1 MKLIKI
7 SASWCNPCKM
17 QSEEFKRNPLDIE
30 IQEIDIDTTDP
41 AELNIIQQLRVM
53 SVPTLILL
61 NDKSEVVARWHGFTT
76 SHEIKKAIK
85 LKSAFDY
92 KRFVIIEDFNGSINL
107 VIDPETGNT
116 LVFEDPNEA
125 FEEAKK
131 CQNGKVVGL

>member
-17 QSEEFKRNPLDIE
+17 QSEEFKRNPIDIE

-41 AELNIIQQLRVM
+41 TELDIIQQFKIM

-61 NDKSEVVARWHGFTT
+61 NNKSEVVARWHGFTT
-76 SHEIKKAIK
+76 SQEIKKTIK
-85 LKSAFDY
+85 LKSTLDY
-92 KRFVIIEDFNGSINL
+92 KRFVIIEDFNGCIHL
-107 VIDPETGNT
+107 VTDPETGATIVYDN
-116 LVFEDPNEA
+116 PNEA

-131 CQNGKVVGL
+131 YQNGKVVGL